1 MLNSREGLQDD
12 IARNLERNRDLART
26 KAKEA
31 EAAQKQMLTS
41 EITSE
46 NMESDAVASETID
59 KSLLEP
65 FEKSLRPGLL
75 CIRDHPLEQMLDS
88 PHVCPVLPF
97 EASSPLGGMPPI
109 PAVTPPSEMI
119 LSPQY
124 VPQVRQK
131 KLFTVSK
138 VEIQSLISPTAM
150 TVLPSTTN
158 IILSPTLADINFN
171 TDESSDSDNSQFPIL
186 LTPEDEIKGLTSGEN
201 GRDEFQ
207 GVDNAILQNG
217 EKFLHADENFVGT
230 EYTAQA
236 GPGKDLLCNNGEK
249 SVKSL
254 DSQTSSKTVQSDN
267 NGGSSEAID
276 QSEVIDS
283 TVTNQSQLGDSVVK
297 DNLDNSEYMVL
308 NQSQCSDSV
317 STDQSQLSDSVT
329 SNQSQSSDSARA
341 NQLLYND
348 SVPKTQSQHSDNSCD
363 NCENGHSAIPEITQA
378 CTDVN
383 SVDVNVVSQE
393 NILNRNCNLDRNS
406 HDSGIGSYD
415 NEQREQWT
423 HVKHPLVGATT
434 EVDGERVC
442 IGNPNFHTSMTL
454 NGMTQELA
462 SALDSIDS
470 EKCQTNTENPY
481 GKHTAMFSKTNL

>member
-1 MLNSREGLQDD
+1 M
-12 IARNLERNRDLART
+12 
-26 KAKEA
+26 
-31 EAAQKQMLTS
+31 
-41 EITSE
+41 
-46 NMESDAVASETID
+46 
-59 KSLLEP
+59 
-65 FEKSLRPGLL
+65 
-75 CIRDHPLEQMLDS
+75 
-88 PHVCPVLPF
+88 
-97 EASSPLGGMPPI
+97 
-109 PAVTPPSEMI
+109 
-119 LSPQY
+119 
-124 VPQVRQK
+124 
-131 KLFTVSK
+131 
-138 VEIQSLISPTAM
+138 
-150 TVLPSTTN
+150 
-158 IILSPTLADINFN
+158 
-171 TDESSDSDNSQFPIL
+171 
-186 LTPEDEIKGLTSGEN
+186 
-201 GRDEFQ
+201 
-207 GVDNAILQNG
+207 
-217 EKFLHADENFVGT
+217 
-230 EYTAQA
+230 
-236 GPGKDLLCNNGEK
+236 
-249 SVKSL
+249 
-254 DSQTSSKTVQSDN
+254 
-267 NGGSSEAID
+267 
-276 QSEVIDS
+276 
-283 TVTNQSQLGDSVVK
+283 VK